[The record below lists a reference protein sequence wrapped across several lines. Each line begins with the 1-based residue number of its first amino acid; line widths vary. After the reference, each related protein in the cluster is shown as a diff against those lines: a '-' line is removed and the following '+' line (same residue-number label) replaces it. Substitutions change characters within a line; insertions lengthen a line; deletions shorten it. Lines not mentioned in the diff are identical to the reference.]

1 MKFLLFLPVVFS
13 TLLISA
19 HFFRSG
25 NMIFVAVC
33 LLMPFILFVRKT
45 WTPKVV
51 QIFLI
56 LASAEWLW
64 TAYTSMIER
73 MQYGVSWGRMVII
86 LVTVAL
92 VTFLSSL
99 VFRSKTLMNHYMG
112 DINDTAD
119 LDRNSV

>member
-13 TLLISA
+13 VLLISA
-19 HFFRSG
+19 HFLRSG
-25 NMIFVAVC
+25 DLIFVAVC
-33 LLMPFILFVRKT
+33 LMIPFILFIKKI
-45 WTPKVV
+45 WTPKVM

-56 LASAEWLW
+56 LASVEWLW
-64 TAYTSMIER
+64 TAYTSMLER
-73 MQYGVSWGRMVII
+73 MQYGVSWKRMVII

-112 DINDTAD
+112 GKNDADD
-119 LDRNSV
+119 LDEISV